1 MDNNSKRQVKKY
13 LMDYLKKVV
22 PNFQMKGKMFTC
34 PKCGE
39 LTANIF
45 PVESYSVFC
54 YTPECQK
61 IGDIF
66 DMVRYYEYSG
76 CEDVSKDE
84 IAEDVIKMFNI
95 KINDDENKLF
105 DKYEKLVW
113 DMVPVSKNSKAS
125 NIESEWQNKSHKD
138 RAEWEQWI
146 DSGINIG
153 VKTGKM
159 SNIVVI
165 DLDLVGSNLKKRIY
179 EGKPTEKMLENAKL
193 DYDINL
199 DIIKDNLPFLD
210 WETLQ
215 QKTFGG
221 VHLIYQYDAEIP
233 KTTLDIKGI
242 HVDIQSDGGQ
252 VVVEPS
258 IVGGQNRQIIGD
270 EIKPLPEELKKYI
283 LENSSKVE
291 VKEEVMEEVANTDL
305 TFESL
310 NGNRNNT
317 FIKLYGELRKEMP
330 IKVAYNTLR
339 KFNKLLDKKL
349 PLKELQ
355 AMSREAE
362 KYHEVD
368 IKDISSKI
376 IEHFK
381 MVKHEVHLR
390 DLKEVLN
397 IERKDIEEALC
408 SLVEQK
414 KIYREKKD
422 LYRFISDVE
431 WRTDFLKMSKPL
443 DIIVP
448 YFNQFARFN
457 EGSMIVIGGKTG
469 HGKTHIVINMMEQF
483 VKQGICPKLITT
495 EADSGVGEISL
506 ARGMKEGDF
515 KFFQTSRPT
524 DVLFQDDE
532 VRIIDWLK
540 APNSEFYMLD
550 SIYEELNNKLVD
562 HRGLLI
568 VFAQL
573 KSDGTFYADDMVQQF
588 ASFVGKFL
596 YPERNGVADNLHPI
610 IQSTKIRRPKTHRQY
625 VEIPLEY
632 NPDTKELKMR

>member
-13 LMDYLKKVV
+13 LLDYLKKVV

-45 PVESYSVFC
+45 PVDSYSVFC

-422 LYRFISDVE
+422 LYRYQIGDMKIFMDKHSNILYNEESL
-431 WRTDFLKMSKPL
+431 WQYSNRTFDWHL
-443 DIIVP
+443 DIHDLSS
-448 YFNQFARFN
+448 N
-457 EGSMIVIGGKTG
+457 EM
-469 HGKTHIVINMMEQF
+469 Q
-483 VKQGICPKLITT
+483 L
-495 EADSGVGEISL
+495 L
-506 ARGMKEGDF
+506 
-515 KFFQTSRPT
+515 
-524 DVLFQDDE
+524 
-532 VRIIDWLK
+532 
-540 APNSEFYMLD
+540 
-550 SIYEELNNKLVD
+550 
-562 HRGLLI
+562 GL
-568 VFAQL
+568 
-573 KSDGTFYADDMVQQF
+573 
-588 ASFVGKFL
+588 
-596 YPERNGVADNLHPI
+596 
-610 IQSTKIRRPKTHRQY
+610 
-625 VEIPLEY
+625 
-632 NPDTKELKMR
+632 